1 MAIKH
6 KPIDYSTSIG
16 DLMSGLAIFFILLFV
31 CLILSQRQN
40 VKNAAAMTEK
50 AEHAKLYDKNI
61 KEFLKVGKLSCPGNE
76 SIHIKPLKGSLG
88 VYITTDGLFKQ
99 ASADF
104 EDSSKKAPLKC
115 ILVSFLKNVVLQTSL
130 KDKNVLDYVMIESKG
145 DFFINAGFTPEEL
158 LQNKNGIFRKQF
170 ELTLDRTKTIF
181 NLLLEGNSFENDDM
195 AYINAH
201 LGGSGLSWSDH
212 YRAIKDLSAKTK
224 TSISQKKD
232 SSERSIQVRL
242 IVKGSDD
249 QF

>member
-1 MAIKH
+1 MATKH

-31 CLILSQRQN
+31 CLIVSQRQN
-40 VKNAAAMTEK
+40 VKNAAALTEK

-61 KEFLKVGKLSCPGNE
+61 KEFLKVGKLSCPGHE
-76 SIHIKPLKGSLG
+76 SIKIKRLKGSLG
-88 VYITTDGLFKQ
+88 VYITTDGLFPQ
-99 ASADF
+99 AGSEF
-104 EDSSKKAPLKC
+104 EDAKKKAPLKC
-115 ILVSFLKNVVLQTSL
+115 ILVNFLKSVVLQSSL

-145 DFFINAGFTPEEL
+145 DFYINKGFTTEDL
-158 LQNKNGIFRKQF
+158 IQNKNENFRKQF

-181 NLLLEGNSFENDDM
+181 NLLLEDNSFGNDDM

-212 YRAIKDLSAKTK
+212 YRSLKNEAFKANTPVV
-224 TSISQKKD
+224 QVKD
-232 SSERSIQVRL
+232 SSERSIQLRL

-249 QF
+249 